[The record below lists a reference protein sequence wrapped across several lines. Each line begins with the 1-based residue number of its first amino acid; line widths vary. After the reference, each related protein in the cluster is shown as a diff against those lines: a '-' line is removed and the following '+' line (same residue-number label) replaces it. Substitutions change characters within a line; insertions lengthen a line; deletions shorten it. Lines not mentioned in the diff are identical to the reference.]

1 MNTLL
6 DPGYQIPTQR
16 VRRSSIMD
24 SRDKRNCTNY
34 IAVYVEE
41 RDRGGG
47 GGGRKFCLFSRIVFS
62 SFLTFHTMSLIW
74 GF

>member
-6 DPGYQIPTQR
+6 DPGSQIPTQR

-41 RDRGGG
+41 KGAEVEVQ
-47 GGGRKFCLFSRIVFS
+47 KVLCLLENCV
-62 SFLTFHTMSLIW
+62 
-74 GF
+74 

>member
-41 RDRGGG
+41 KGAEV
-47 GGGRKFCLFSRIVFS
+47 KVQKVL
-62 SFLTFHTMSLIW
+62 SLLENCV
-74 GF
+74 

>member
-34 IAVYVEE
+34 IAVYVEGAGVE
-41 RDRGGG
+41 VAESFVSSREL
-47 GGGRKFCLFSRIVFS
+47 CLVAF
-62 SFLTFHTMSLIW
+62 
-74 GF
+74 